1 MKNNY
6 IIVTGGSG
14 FLGLNLVEFLLS
26 KNFKVIN
33 IDKFSYC
40 STQEKFKPYV
50 RHKNYYNYRFDL
62 MNLGKLKKIIKKFKP
77 SKIFNLAAISHV
89 DRSIDNPSEVIKN
102 NLLITLNI
110 IEMVRILKLRTKI
123 LHMSTDEVYGSIKK
137 GSFKEKDILEP
148 NSPYSSSKASTD
160 LIVRS
165 YAKTFGINAIVLRC
179 CNIFGPYQF
188 MEKFIPTIINKIQ
201 SNQKVPIYGNGRNVR
216 EWIYVK
222 SLVEDIYYI
231 SQKGKFNQ
239 IYNISSGLEVSNLE
253 LVKIILKIFNKISK
267 TNFTIKNSINYVKD
281 RPAHDYRYSI
291 DFKKFNKIK
300 KIKFSKKSLYTDLEK
315 TCRWYLTNNEWIRS
329 CYLNYKGQ
337 RQGTKK

>member
-110 IEMVRILKLRTKI
+110 I
-123 LHMSTDEVYGSIKK
+123 
-137 GSFKEKDILEP
+137 F
-148 NSPYSSSKASTD
+148 
-160 LIVRS
+160 
-165 YAKTFGINAIVLRC
+165 
-179 CNIFGPYQF
+179 IF
-188 MEKFIPTIINKIQ
+188 
-201 SNQKVPIYGNGRNVR
+201 
-216 EWIYVK
+216 
-222 SLVEDIYYI
+222 
-231 SQKGKFNQ
+231 
-239 IYNISSGLEVSNLE
+239 
-253 LVKIILKIFNKISK
+253 LKIFFI
-267 TNFTIKNSINYVKD
+267 F
-281 RPAHDYRYSI
+281 
-291 DFKKFNKIK
+291 
-300 KIKFSKKSLYTDLEK
+300 
-315 TCRWYLTNNEWIRS
+315 
-329 CYLNYKGQ
+329 
-337 RQGTKK
+337 